1 MDRRTR
7 HWHLPLGPVD
17 GPGPQVGV
25 AYVRRALAR
34 GSAPAPFEG
43 PGANDALLVAC
54 ELLANAYLHT
64 PGPLCLDLDLNHGTL
79 TVSVTDAS
87 TRPPVVRPY
96 RPQEPHGHGM
106 HIVDRLAV
114 TWGVTPVP
122 SGKTVWAVLPAP

>member
-1 MDRRTR
+1 MDRRTG

-17 GPGPQVGV
+17 GHGLQVGV

-34 GSAPAPFEG
+34 GSAPAPLEG
-43 PGANDALLVAC
+43 PEANDALLVAC
-54 ELLANAYLHT
+54 ELLANAYRHT
-64 PGPLCLDLDLNHGTL
+64 PGPLCLDLDLDHETL

-114 TWGVTPVP
+114 TWGVTPAP